1 MKNHE
6 NNALLAHKRKVDAE
20 RRAKAVGKQNIR
32 RHNAAL
38 AMQRMFDAAQ
48 SRNNTGATA

>member
-20 RRAKAVGKQNIR
+20 RRAKAVGKR
-32 RHNAAL
+32 RIMQHNAAL
-38 AMQRMFDAAQ
+38 AMARVFEAGH
-48 SRNNTGATA
+48 NKGATA